1 MSELL
6 SSVWPR
12 PARAEV
18 GNWIERFGR
27 FSVARSGAAAPAARR
42 WLEEQLGA
50 TELDLAAD
58 AGEMQIRLRQ
68 DPRGGAQAYRLEV
81 GAGRVEIRAA
91 SEVGLFYGA
100 ITFCQWVHLHRW
112 DEPDSERCRLRELW
126 VEDEP
131 DFPVRGVMLDISRNR
146 VPTLKTTCELVDRL
160 ASWKIN
166 QLQLYMEHTFAY
178 RGHEAVWSGW
188 SPFTAEEIRQLD
200 SFCRARHIDLVP
212 NQNSFGHLHKWLVHQ
227 PYRQLAECPEG
238 IEHPFSE
245 SKEPFSL
252 CPLDPGSLE
261 LLDDLYGQLLPCFSS
276 PLFNVGLDETLDLGE
291 GRSAKACEE
300 RGKGR
305 VYLDFLRRIH
315 ERAERHG
322 RRMMFWGDIVLQ
334 RPELIPELPAD
345 AIALE
350 WGYEAEHPFARDCR
364 RFAEAGL
371 EFYVCPGTSSWHSLA
386 GRLDNA
392 LENLA
397 QAARHG
403 LREGSSGYL
412 ITDWGDNGHL
422 QPPAVS
428 DPALLAGAGFAWR
441 ASSAEEPHDLPLA
454 RLLDLHAYGDR
465 AGVSGRAAVELGNAY
480 LETGAP
486 GEGADPINGS
496 VLFFLLLFAHKP
508 VAERRCGG
516 LTPAGL
522 RRALQTV
529 EGANRRLRDA
539 LASESDAAEP
549 LARVRR
555 ELLWA
560 GEALELSCQLGI
572 PWLEAGLE
580 TPVGHLPEAIR
591 QQAME
596 RLRSLQAEFRSLWSE
611 RFRPG
616 GMELSVE
623 RLERLTR
630 MLKDQDS
637 EPCRRRYP

>member
-1 MSELL
+1 MNEPASFL
-6 SSVWPR
+6 WPR
-12 PARAEV
+12 PTYAAMGDWVELPRRLSMART
-18 GNWIERFGR
+18 
-27 FSVARSGAAAPAARR
+27 GASAPAARR
-42 WLEEQLGA
+42 WIEEQLRTDGLEA
-50 TELDLAAD
+50 GTGGSDAQIFLDLEPD
-58 AGEMQIRLRQ
+58 GR
-68 DPRGGAQAYRLEV
+68 PQAYQLQIGE
-81 GAGRVEIRAA
+81 GRVEIRAA

-100 ITFCQWVHLHRW
+100 VTFGQWVRLHRW
-112 DEPDSERCRLRELW
+112 EDPVAESCRLRELR

-146 VPTLKTTCELVDRL
+146 VPTLETTLELVDRL

-178 RGHEAVWSGW
+178 RGHEAVWTGW
-188 SPFTAEEIRQLD
+188 SPFTAEEIQQLD
-200 SFCRARHIDLVP
+200 AHCRARHIDLVP
-212 NQNSFGHLHKWLVHQ
+212 NQNSFGHLHKWLVHE
-227 PYRQLAECPEG
+227 PYRWLAECPEG

-245 SKEPFSL
+245 GKEPFSL

-261 LLDDLYGQLLPCFSS
+261 LLEDLYGQLLPCFSS
-276 PLFNVGLDETLDLGE
+276 PFFNVGLDETLDLGE
-291 GRSAKACEE
+291 GRSAAACAE

-305 VYLDFLRRIH
+305 VYLEFLHRIH
-315 ERAERHG
+315 ERVRRHG

-350 WGYEAEHPFARDCR
+350 WGYEAQHPFARDCR

-371 EFYVCPGTSSWHSLA
+371 EFYVCPGTSSWHSFA

-403 LREGSSGYL
+403 LREGGSGYL

-422 QPPAVS
+422 QPPTIS

-441 ASSAEEPHDLPLA
+441 AASAGAPRDLPLA

-465 AGVSGRAAVELGNAY
+465 AGAAGRATVELGNAY
-480 LETGAP
+480 LDTGAP
-486 GEGADPINGS
+486 AEGAEPINGS

-516 LTPAGL
+516 LTTAGL
-522 RRALQTV
+522 RRALRAV
-529 EGANRRLRDA
+529 EGATDRLRSA
-539 LASESDAAEP
+539 LPTESGLPEGV
-549 LARVRR
+549 ARARR
-555 ELLWA
+555 ELFWA
-560 GEALELSCQLGI
+560 GEALELSCHLGI

-580 TPVGHLPEAIR
+580 TPAGQLPRSARELALG
-591 QQAME
+591 
-596 RLRSLQAEFRSLWSE
+596 RLRSLEADFRSLWSE

-616 GMELSVE
+616 GLEISAE
-623 RLERLTR
+623 RLGRLGRLLKNTER
-630 MLKDQDS
+630 
-637 EPCRRRYP
+637 